1 MGQKTNPY
9 GIRLGIIK
17 FWNSI
22 WYANKREYSKN
33 LNDDFKIRN
42 FLNKNLEQLFVS
54 KIIILRNIKSNI
66 ISIYTSRPNN
76 IIINKHYNI
85 KILCK
90 KIKEITNIPTTI
102 NMFEIKIPEINSKL
116 IANNIKFQLEKR
128 IIFRRIIKKTIQ
140 NAIKNGVQGIKIELN
155 GRIGG
160 VEIARTEWHREGRV
174 PLHTLRAN
182 IDYNIS
188 IANTTYGIIG
198 IKVWIF
204 KGEILNNKNFIKQKI
219 FKILDYNNK

>member
-1 MGQKTNPY
+1 MGQKVNPY
-9 GIRLGIIK
+9 GIRLGINK

-22 WYANKREYSKN
+22 WYANKKEYSKN

-42 FLNKNLEQLFVS
+42 FLNKNLEQLFIS
-54 KIIILRNIKSNI
+54 KITIARNIKNTI
-66 ISIYTSRPNN
+66 INIYTSKPNN
-76 IIINKHYNI
+76 IIINKNYNI

-90 KIKEITNIPTTI
+90 KIKKFTNISATI
-102 NMFEIKIPEINSKL
+102 NMFEVKIPEINAKL

-128 IIFRRIIKKTIQ
+128 IIFRRIIKTTIQ
-140 NAIKNGVQGIKIELN
+140 NAIKNGAQGIKIELN

-160 VEIARTEWHREGRV
+160 VEIARTEWNREGRV

-182 IDYNIS
+182 IDYNTS
-188 IANTTYGIIG
+188 TANTTYGIIG
-198 IKVWIF
+198 IKIWVF

-219 FKILDYNNK
+219 FKLLDYNIK